1 MADQEY
7 DQLIEKALDNA
18 IEDRKLAK
26 EAYEQMKDIF
36 NIEVDKPESMQAVML
51 TGQSAI
57 KLIESMSRSNEQIV
71 KLAQMRQKDKP
82 KEVEEDDSKPF
93 DLEVLKAAMADAK
106 KK

>member
-1 MADQEY
+1 MADKEY

-36 NIEVDKPESMQAVML
+36 DIDVAAPESMQAVML
-51 TGQSAI
+51 TGQSAV
-57 KLIESMSRSNEQIV
+57 KLLESMSRSNEQIV

-82 KEVEEDDSKPF
+82 KEVEEDDNKPF